1 MTEYMLSP
9 RCGSENKMFEIG
21 KYQKLYIKEINASG
35 ALLVRKDAPAVTLL
49 LPGKQIPA
57 EAHAGS
63 ALEVFVYRDSED
75 RLIATTKTPAIT
87 LGELKM
93 LTVAEVTEIGAFLS
107 WGLDKDLFLPFSEQ
121 KGKLSPGKKVLAG
134 LYVDKSGRLCASMR
148 ISRFLSEESP
158 YKPGDKVSGTV
169 YSVAEDIGAFV
180 AVDGKYYGLIPTQEL
195 YTRLKVGDEVKARVL
210 KVRPDG
216 KLNLSTRKKAYA
228 QMRDDAETLLS
239 VIDSFGGELPF
250 GEEASPEKIKEELGL
265 SKAAFKRAVGQ
276 LLKQRK
282 IEKTGTGIRRI

>member
-1 MTEYMLSP
+1 
-9 RCGSENKMFEIG
+9 MFEIG
-21 KYQKLYIKEINASG
+21 KYQELYIKEINASG